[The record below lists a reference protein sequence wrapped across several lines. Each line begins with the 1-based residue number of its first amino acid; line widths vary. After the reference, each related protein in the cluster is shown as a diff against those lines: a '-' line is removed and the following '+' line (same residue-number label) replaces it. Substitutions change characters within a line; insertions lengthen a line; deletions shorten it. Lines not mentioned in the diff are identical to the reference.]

1 MTVELSVHEV
11 RRALLSHA
19 AGSTPGEGC
28 GANLVGG
35 RIFHEVFADL
45 VGTDPRRSGLRL
57 IVESG
62 ADEDATSAELLAF
75 TWQRLLGPRLLN
87 HAAVLRESGAEV
99 VVLWSAVKA
108 LSRWLVH
115 LVRELVACRP
125 EATGQ
130 WELLTASIRS
140 EVPLS
145 RLLRRPG
152 WTEPVLLTG
161 IADAII
167 TPGQGAK
174 FCAVELKLGR
184 GAPSAD
190 LAQAALYHLMLSEEK
205 ELEASS
211 LAVVRFSPAPL
222 EMLVAADRIADAQVK
237 LLDLIGELAGVVP
250 QPKPEVVVSECV
262 PPRAEGPLERY
273 RDLGRGLQRA
283 YAEQGLRVKL
293 PTEPECGPRFLRYA
307 LRLEPGTKIEAVRRA
322 APEIAHR
329 LELCVEPQL
338 VRDGGRL
345 YVDVAR
351 PDPCMVPF
359 SSILPQLP
367 KSEPRSGSAL
377 LPIGVDPAGQLRFA
391 DLASAGRSHV
401 LVAGTTGSGKTEWL
415 RMATA
420 GLIAQN
426 TPETLRLVTFDPKLS
441 AFAELEQSR
450 FLLSSDSFWIP
461 GGEHSAVE
469 LFHRLIEEMER
480 RYQAARSVGV
490 DNLTEYVK
498 KTERPLPRILVLCDE
513 YFALMAV
520 GKQEKQELELAVGLL
535 GAKARASGIHLVL
548 ATQLPNR
555 ATVTAPIATNLPC
568 RVALLLQ
575 SAIESRMMLGRSGA
589 EQLTGSGDLL
599 YKDFGD
605 PVRLQAP
612 YLPEAE
618 RRRFLGG

>member
-11 RRALLSHA
+11 RRALLCHA
-19 AGSTPGEGC
+19 AGSMPGEGC
-28 GANLVGG
+28 GANLVVG
-35 RIFHEVFADL
+35 RLFHEVFAEL

-62 ADEDATSAELLAF
+62 GDEDATSALLLAF

-99 VVLWSAVKA
+99 VVLWSAMKA
-108 LSRWLVH
+108 LSRWLVR
-115 LVRELVACRP
+115 LVHALLSHRP
-125 EATGQ
+125 EASGQ
-130 WELLTASIRS
+130 WELLSASIRS
-140 EVPLS
+140 EVPLF
-145 RLLRRPG
+145 RELRGPG
-152 WTEPVLLTG
+152 WTEPVRLTG
-161 IADAII
+161 IADVII
-167 TPGQGAK
+167 TPGEGAK

-184 GAPSAD
+184 GVPSVD
-190 LAQAALYHLMLSEEK
+190 LAQAALYHLMLSEDGA
-205 ELEASS
+205 LENSS
-211 LAVVRFSPAPL
+211 LAVVRFSPEPVEL
-222 EMLVAADRIADAQVK
+222 LVAGEKLADAQAK
-237 LLDLIGELAGVVP
+237 LLELIGELARVVP
-250 QPKPEVVVSECV
+250 RAAARPV
-262 PPRAEGPLERY
+262 PPETKVPPECHQG
-273 RDLGRGLQRA
+273 LGRGLERA

-293 PTEPECGPRFLRYA
+293 DAEPECGPRFLRFG
-307 LRLEPGTKIEAVRRA
+307 LRLEPGTKIESVRRA

-351 PDPCMVPF
+351 PDPCTVLF
-359 SSILPQLP
+359 SSIMDQFP
-367 KSEPRSGSAL
+367 KAEPRLGSAL
-377 LPIGVDPAGQLRFA
+377 LPIGVDPAGRLRFA

-441 AFAELEQSR
+441 AFAELERSR

-461 GGEHSAVE
+461 GGERSALE
-469 LFHRLIEEMER
+469 LFQRLIEEMER

-490 DNLTEYVK
+490 DNLTEYVR

-520 GKQEKQELELAVGLL
+520 GKQEKQELELAVCLL
-535 GAKARASGIHLVL
+535 GAKARASGIHLIF

-555 ATVTAPIATNLPC
+555 ATVTAPLATNLPC
-568 RVALLLQ
+568 RVALSLQ

-618 RRRFLGG
+618 RRAFLGV